1 MLMIDQYLL
10 NGIPCFNEVNVLAG
24 LICPYGMTDKITEK
38 FIGKA
43 KEYETK
49 TLSNFVRE
57 SQTNYDCFRYTN
69 ESIEGQNQLLFDF
82 IDNLDL
88 SYDK

>member
-10 NGIPCFNEVNVLAG
+10 AGIPCFNDVNVLAG
-24 LICPYGMTDKITEK
+24 LVCPYGMTDKITEK

-49 TLSNFVRE
+49 TLSNFVRK
-57 SQTNYDCFRYTN
+57 SQTTYDLHKYIN
-69 ESIEGQNQLLFDF
+69 DNVEGTYQLLFDF
-82 IDNLDL
+82 IDYAEL